1 VNERAQRLDDR
12 LEPLYLVAALLVIPD
27 VVIESTTARGGWAQ
41 IALILNWTVWLVF
54 AVGLVWTLLIADA
67 RWRWLRERPLDVA
80 IVVLTPPF
88 APAALLGFRLARLL
102 RLLRLL
108 RLARTAHLARKTFSL
123 EGVKWVAALS
133 ALVALGGGA
142 AFAALERGHGQHPPA
157 STADGMWW
165 AISTMTTVG
174 YGDYAPVTGGGR
186 IIAAGVMLVGIGFV
200 ALPDGGR
207 GPALRRPDRR
217 AQTRMGRERSQR
229 PAGDQGAP
237 RGDRG
242 SNAGLRSRSEVGG
255 YPVFRSA
262 AAMPAMERA
271 SGAAR
276 LARSSSEPAAR

>member
-27 VVIESTTARGGWAQ
+27 VAIESTTTSGRWAQ
-41 IALILNWTVWLVF
+41 VALILNWVVWLAF
-54 AVGLVWTLLIADA
+54 ACGLVWTLALADM
-67 RWRWLRERPLDVA
+67 RWRWLRQRPLDVA
-80 IVVLTPPF
+80 IVFFTPPF

-123 EGVKWVAALS
+123 DGVKWAAALS

-142 AFAALERGHGQHPPA
+142 AFAAVERGHGQHPPT

-174 YGDYAPVTGGGR
+174 YGDYSPVTPGGR

-200 ALPDGGR
+200 AFLTAAVAQRFVAQIEEPKPEWEESVLSD
-207 GPALRRPDRR
+207 LR
-217 AQTRMGRERSQR
+217 EIK
-229 PAGDQGAP
+229 
-237 RGDRG
+237 
-242 SNAGLRSRSEVGG
+242 
-255 YPVFRSA
+255 
-262 AAMPAMERA
+262 
-271 SGAAR
+271 AR
-276 LARSSSEPAAR
+276 LAAIEDRMPG

>member
-1 VNERAQRLDDR
+1 MNERAQRLDDR
-12 LEPLYLVAALLVIPD
+12 LEPLYLVAALLVIQD

-54 AVGLVWTLLIADA
+54 AVGLVWTLLVADA
-67 RWRWLRERPLDVA
+67 RWRWLRERPVDVA

-123 EGVKWVAALS
+123 EGVKWVAALL

-174 YGDYAPVTGGGR
+174 YGDYAPATGGR
-186 IIAAGVMLVGIGFV
+186 PAQQTVVLRDTQLKVGSGLEAPIPFRV
-200 ALPDGGR
+200 PR
-207 GPALRRPDRR
+207 TRPVYRR
-217 AQTRMGRERSQR
+217 A
-229 PAGDQGAP
+229 
-237 RGDRG
+237 
-242 SNAGLRSRSEVGG
+242 
-255 YPVFRSA
+255 Y
-262 AAMPAMERA
+262 
-271 SGAAR
+271 R
-276 LARSSSEPAAR
+276 LARPVSSVGGAATGMRR